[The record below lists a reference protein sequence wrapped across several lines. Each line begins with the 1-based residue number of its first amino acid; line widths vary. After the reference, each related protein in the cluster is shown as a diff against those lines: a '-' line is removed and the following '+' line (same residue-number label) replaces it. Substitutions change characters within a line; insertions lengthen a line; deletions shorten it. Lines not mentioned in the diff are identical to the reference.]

1 MNEEYDNEEY
11 DKENGGPMEVS
22 EEKRSRWHIS
32 SDVRNLLAV
41 FVAALALLGAVWGV
55 CDHALSKLDARFD
68 EIDAEFDKIDGRFD
82 RQDSRMDGIES
93 AMAEGFRQTREAMAE
108 GFRQTRE
115 ATAEG
120 FRQTHDHI
128 DRTDA
133 RIDRLDA
140 RVDRLETKVDGID
153 AFLRQGGPQLPVG
166 GGDSNPAPVAKPEG
180 SSRDSSWPLSRDR

>member
-1 MNEEYDNEEY
+1 MNEEY

-55 CDHALSKLDARFD
+55 CDYALSGLHARFD
-68 EIDAEFDKIDGRFD
+68 EIDVRFD
-82 RQDSRMDGIES
+82 RQDRRMDGIES
-93 AMAEGFRQTREAMAE
+93 AMAEGLRQTREATAEGLRQTREAMAE
-108 GFRQTRE
+108 GFRQT
-115 ATAEG
+115 
-120 FRQTHDHI
+120 HDRI

-133 RIDRLDA
+133 RIDRLDTK
-140 RVDRLETKVDGID
+140 VDRLETKVDGID

-180 SSRDSSWPLSRDR
+180 SSRDSSWPLSQDR

>member
-1 MNEEYDNEEY
+1 
-11 DKENGGPMEVS
+11 MEVS

-55 CDHALSKLDARFD
+55 CDYALSKLDARFD

-108 GFRQTRE
+108 GFRQARE